1 MAYNSE
7 LKAGKYN
14 AHSLRAGAKETQ
26 GGALMLGIEWQIDPG
41 DDTITSW
48 TCLVSKAGAV
58 MERAFKQIRTWA
70 PAWDGNPDWFS
81 EHPTEF
87 DVVLT
92 IERRVYNGVE
102 RPEVVYIDP
111 IGGGIH
117 GIPEDD
123 QKALKDKFGARLRA
137 FASTLPKPVETA
149 KKTPPP
155 PAASQPSPAQPPVSI
170 DDVWEIFSD
179 KYAGPKDEVNT
190 AWREFLTESVGR
202 TDYKTF
208 TQEELQELKK
218 AANDYLPF

>member
-41 DDTITSW
+41 NDTITSW

-58 MERAFKQIRTWA
+58 MEKAFKQIRTWA

-92 IERRVYNGVE
+92 IERRVYNGTE

-111 IGGGIH
+111 IGGGTH

-155 PAASQPSPAQPPVSI
+155 PAVPQPQPTQPPVSI
-170 DDVWEIFSD
+170 DDVWESFSNN
-179 KYAGPKDEVNT
+179 YGGPKDVVNK
-190 AWREFLTESVGR
+190 AWVEFLTKETGSG
-202 TDYKTF
+202 DYSTLS
-208 TQEELQELKK
+208 QEELKK
-218 AANDYLPF
+218 AADEHLPF